1 MSLSLSAHERCG
13 PPSSCN
19 VPYIPPFFSFFF
31 SLSFPSILMYIPR
44 TTSVQRTLHLYLRVE
59 GSFSAMDTGIGRRP
73 AVKFILLTWAA
84 TMILLLSRFSTA
96 DLYYRSGPG
105 LYSPRN
111 ANLLYRVIRPCADR
125 CISLSLSFSLS
136 LSRFRTESP
145 HLEDGSIV
153 GIDGGQDR
161 SSSTSSLDSSSPDVF
176 SPWFIYKRVIALIPG
191 IREIA
196 IDEARF

>member
-31 SLSFPSILMYIPR
+31 SLSFPFILMCIPR

-125 CISLSLSFSLS
+125 CISLSLSLFFSLS
-136 LSRFRTESP
+136 FSIPNREPAPGRWI
-145 HLEDGSIV
+145 DRWNRWWAGSIL
-153 GIDGGQDR
+153 
-161 SSSTSSLDSSSPDVF
+161 LDLV
-176 SPWFIYKRVIALIPG
+176 
-191 IREIA
+191 
-196 IDEARF
+196 ARLVVARCF

>member
-1 MSLSLSAHERCG
+1 M
-13 PPSSCN
+13 
-19 VPYIPPFFSFFF
+19 
-31 SLSFPSILMYIPR
+31 
-44 TTSVQRTLHLYLRVE
+44 
-59 GSFSAMDTGIGRRP
+59 RRP
-73 AVKFILLTWAA
+73 VYL
-84 TMILLLSRFSTA
+84 
-96 DLYYRSGPG
+96 
-105 LYSPRN
+105 
-111 ANLLYRVIRPCADR
+111 
-125 CISLSLSFSLS
+125 SLSLSFSLS